1 MGVPSDGR
9 ALRQTRGN
17 RPGSRFP
24 IDTGRCRPIG
34 RSGVRAASPLLGRGS
49 GGSVTVDR
57 HTGLGGGNG
66 SSWPPRSAILAE
78 LYKISAMPDSREGS
92 SFRVFRRCRF
102 GRFRP
107 PVRLDPSRPPVRPD
121 PSRPPLRLDP
131 SRPPVRPDSSRPD
144 PTPRLTRPRRSVGRL
159 ARGPSGSVRRARRS
173 TPTPGSGGRRSTRRG
188 TR

>member
-107 PVRLDPSRPPVRPD
+107 PVRLDPSRPP
-121 PSRPPLRLDP
+121 LRLDP
-131 SRPPVRPDSSRPD
+131 SRPPLRPDSSRPD